1 MTPALRRTV
10 ATLGLNLGRQA
21 RSGFWLV
28 ALIAGALVA
37 ALVRALPRPEGPG
50 QWWPVVILGELAVT
64 GFYFAAVHVLLE
76 HDEGTL
82 VARAVT
88 PMRGGEYLAALVAS
102 LVLLAL
108 VESAVLVLIGRGTQM
123 QWGPF
128 LTGVACLAGL
138 EVLYGVIAVAGYD
151 SMSGFLLPSGVWTL
165 VLIIPV
171 APLVGLQGW
180 WLWLHPL
187 QGAFTLVQ
195 IGFDQAP
202 AWEAAPAVAASGAW
216 ACGGLLV
223 ARRRLTGMITRGGR

>member
-1 MTPALRRTV
+1 MTPALRRTA

>member
-1 MTPALRRTV
+1 M
-10 ATLGLNLGRQA
+10 
-21 RSGFWLV
+21 
-28 ALIAGALVA
+28 
-37 ALVRALPRPEGPG
+37 
-50 QWWPVVILGELAVT
+50 
-64 GFYFAAVHVLLE
+64 
-76 HDEGTL
+76 
-82 VARAVT
+82 
-88 PMRGGEYLAALVAS
+88 
-102 LVLLAL
+102 
-108 VESAVLVLIGRGTQM
+108 
-123 QWGPF
+123 GPF

-165 VLIIPV
+165 VLIIPA

-216 ACGGLLV
+216 ACAALLV

>member
-76 HDEGTL
+76 HGEGTL

-102 LVLLAL
+102 
-108 VESAVLVLIGRGTQM
+108 LVLIGRGTQM

-216 ACGGLLV
+216 ACAALLV

>member
-1 MTPALRRTV
+1 MTPALRRTA

-50 QWWPVVILGELAVT
+50 QWWPVLILGELAVT

-88 PMRGGEYLAALVAS
+88 PMRGGEYLAALAAS

-123 QWGPF
+123 QWAPF

-165 VLIIPV
+165 VLIIPA

>member
-1 MTPALRRTV
+1 MTPALRRTA

-50 QWWPVVILGELAVT
+50 QWWPVLILGELAVT

-88 PMRGGEYLAALVAS
+88 PMRGGEYLAALAAS

-123 QWGPF
+123 QWAPF

>member
-76 HDEGTL
+76 HGEGTL

-102 LVLLAL
+102 LVL
-108 VESAVLVLIGRGTQM
+108 IGRGTQM
-123 QWGPF
+123 QWAPF
-128 LTGVACLAGL
+128 LTGVAFLAGL

-216 ACGGLLV
+216 ACAALLV

>member
-1 MTPALRRTV
+1 MSPAIRRIG
-10 ATLGLNLGRQA
+10 ATARLNLGRQA

-28 ALIAGALVA
+28 ALMVGALVA
-37 ALVRALPRPEGPG
+37 GLVRALPWTEGPG
-50 QWWPVVILGELAVT
+50 QWWPVLILGELVIT

-88 PMRGGEYLAALVAS
+88 PMRGGEYLAALAAS

-123 QWGPF
+123 QWAPF
-128 LTGVACLAGL
+128 LTGVAFLAGL
-138 EVLYGVIAVAGYD
+138 EVLYGVIAVAGHD

-165 VLIIPV
+165 VLIIPA

-202 AWEAAPAVAASGAW
+202 AWEAAPAVVASGAW
-216 ACGGLLV
+216 ACAAPLV

>member
-1 MTPALRRTV
+1 MTSALRRIG
-10 ATLGLNLGRQA
+10 ATARLNLGRHA

-28 ALIAGALVA
+28 ALMVGALVA
-37 ALVRALPRPEGPG
+37 GLVRALSRTEGPG
-50 QWWPVVILGELAVT
+50 QWWPVLILGELVIT

-76 HDEGTL
+76 HEEGTL
-82 VARAVT
+82 AARAVT
-88 PMRGGEYLAALVAS
+88 PMRGGEYLAALAAS

-123 QWGPF
+123 QWAPF
-128 LTGVACLAGL
+128 LTGVAFLAGL
-138 EVLYGVIAVAGYD
+138 EVLYGVIAVAGHD

-165 VLIIPV
+165 VLIIPA

-202 AWEAAPAVAASGAW
+202 AWEAAPAVVASGAW
-216 ACGGLLV
+216 ACAALLV

>member
-28 ALIAGALVA
+28 ALIAGALAA

-76 HDEGTL
+76 HGEGTL

-88 PMRGGEYLAALVAS
+88 PMRGGEYLAALAAS

-123 QWGPF
+123 QWAPF
-128 LTGVACLAGL
+128 LTGVAFLAGL
-138 EVLYGVIAVAGYD
+138 EVLYGVIAVAGHD

-165 VLIIPV
+165 VLIIPA

-202 AWEAAPAVAASGAW
+202 AWEAAPAVVASGAW
-216 ACGGLLV
+216 ACAALLV